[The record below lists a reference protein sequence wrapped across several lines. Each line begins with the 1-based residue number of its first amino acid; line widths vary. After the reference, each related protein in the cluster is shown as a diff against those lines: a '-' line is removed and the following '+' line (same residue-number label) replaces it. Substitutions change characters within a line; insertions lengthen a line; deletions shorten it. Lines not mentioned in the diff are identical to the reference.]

1 MITANGSHGKFFLCR
16 FSTTADQPRHGPTNH
31 QAICVPHKVARACGI
46 TMQLSADVSS
56 GNVVAP
62 FPAAFGGA
70 GGDNEARALPA
81 AAQEPSQVKGFK
93 GLASKGS
100 KRSRRKCAAAR
111 PHRDQHSHTQNA
123 RLPRHGRDPV
133 LRTPRVRTF
142 INFPGS
148 VVRPCGPGLSSRA
161 HRAERQKVRR
171 GRRGSLRMKGWG

>member
-1 MITANGSHGKFFLCR
+1 
-16 FSTTADQPRHGPTNH
+16 
-31 QAICVPHKVARACGI
+31 
-46 TMQLSADVSS
+46 MQLSADVSS

-81 AAQEPSQVKGFK
+81 AAQEPSQVKGFE
-93 GLASKGS
+93 GLANKGS

-171 GRRGSLRMKGWG
+171 GRRGSLRMKGWRRKLEVQEFQTDCALCTAPSSREIIREILNKPSTLSHIR